1 MESRAAALLELAVAA
16 TRARLIAT
24 DGRRRGRRSRGRSEV
39 LPSPRFPAVL
49 VFEFS
54 LLFPELPAFGGFLLF
69 EHFGVPEGFPLS
81 ELLRGQRLTGRPASD
96 FILLLNKFR

>member
-39 LPSPRFPAVL
+39 LPSSRFPAVL
-49 VFEFS
+49 AFEFS
-54 LLFPELPAFGGFLLF
+54 LLFPELPAFGGFLR
-69 EHFGVPEGFPLS
+69 
-81 ELLRGQRLTGRPASD
+81 LRGQSQITDIDDD
-96 FILLLNKFR
+96 FQDW

>member
-1 MESRAAALLELAVAA
+1 MELRAAALLELAVAA

-69 EHFGVPEGFPLS
+69 EHFCVTEGFPLGG
-81 ELLRGQRLTGRPASD
+81 LLRGQRLTGRLAPD
-96 FILLLNKFR
+96 FMILL